1 MTENANAAMPS
12 DPLNSDLL
20 ARALSMVVSAMQ
32 TDYAAQFRQY
42 YPGAEDIRQLKRR
55 LYAKLRGIPEK
66 AIFDGYER
74 CTEAKPNFMPS
85 APEIIAA
92 TLSALKDAKRVE
104 KNREEAAMLPPPK
117 DGSMPPNIRAL
128 RDEVFSKSSK
138 TDEEYIQL
146 VASHEALIVN
156 NYTTGII
163 RHLWPATK
171 PCACCNTPGGI
182 SNSTKGDGN
191 YYCDRHWQPS

>member
-1 MTENANAAMPS
+1 MEMTANANAATPL
-12 DPLNSDLL
+12 DPLNSDPL

-32 TDYAAQFRQY
+32 TDHAAQFRQY

-92 TLSALKDAKRVE
+92 TLCALKDANRAE
-104 KNREEAAMLPPPK
+104 KNRTEAAMLPP
-117 DGSMPPNIRAL
+117 
-128 RDEVFSKSSK
+128 
-138 TDEEYIQL
+138 
-146 VASHEALIVN
+146 
-156 NYTTGII
+156 
-163 RHLWPATK
+163 
-171 PCACCNTPGGI
+171 
-182 SNSTKGDGN
+182 
-191 YYCDRHWQPS
+191 